1 MSKKSKDR
9 LRDPITSVPGLTF
22 RAITVRFFS
31 SYLSPF
37 FLKTPCGGGA
47 LSLCCDMAESL
58 PLLYPLLRVA
68 GLPTR

>member
-1 MSKKSKDR
+1 M
-9 LRDPITSVPGLTF
+9 TT
-22 RAITVRFFS
+22 TVRFFS

-37 FLKTPCGGGA
+37 FLKTPCGGGGGGGA